1 MAQPHVTYTILD
13 NSNETSSVR
22 FYLPELSG
30 ANFDANVDDTTGA
43 VGLIR
48 LAMNSLIEGNHLR
61 RTVTAAVYE
70 DGATI
75 PASGWAQREIKA
87 QFTFR
92 DTVTAE
98 TGTFEIP
105 TFDAGTYAESGTD
118 VLDLEEVGIAAF
130 VAAVEA
136 NAVSRQGNAIEIV
149 TGRIVGRN
157 I

>member
-1 MAQPHVTYTILD
+1 MAQPHVTFTILD

-22 FYLPELSG
+22 FYLPEMDNT
-30 ANFDANVDDTTGA
+30 NFEGTVNDTTGA

-48 LAMNSLIEGNHLR
+48 LAMNALIEGNHLR

-70 DGATI
+70 DAATL

-105 TFDAGTYAESGTD
+105 TFDAGTFAESGTD
-118 VLDLEEVGIAAF
+118 VLDLEEIGLAAF

-149 TGRIVGRN
+149 SARIVGRN